1 MKLIHAAVTAVVI
14 SASAVISANAASTP
28 NFIGQLMP
36 TDSADRTI
44 VVDANTRHVNVTQ
57 GEKMKFVVSGREFAV
72 AFDGVAQDIDL
83 REFAS
88 QGALD
93 RPVRTHVKVSPF
105 MIAN

>member
-28 NFIGQLMP
+28 NFIGQLVQ

-44 VVDANTRHVNVTQ
+44 VVDADTRHVNVTQ
-57 GEKMKFVVSGREFAV
+57 GEKVKFVVSGREFVV

-83 REFAS
+83 RELAP

-93 RPVRTHVKVSPF
+93 HLVRTHVDVSPF
-105 MIAN
+105 TIAN